1 MLKYTTTPFTV
12 WISQCSTNTCSI
24 QCTVCSKH
32 TVDLLSLHIVMLQ
45 VSKLEVLLCLMS
57 NNCVVSP
64 ACSSNPIL
72 QMLMLYLCYTPKGS
86 KTFICML
93 LNENPQHTVCIPIT
107 CSNGTLGKLISEML
121 ASSEPLW
128 LFKLCLWQA
137 RGFTKLFYFGSIT
150 HLILLPMFC
159 LFLCASAV
167 FITPRGK
174 NELRKH
180 L

>member
-1 MLKYTTTPFTV
+1 MLLLKYTMRFTV
-12 WISQCSTNTCSI
+12 WIYRCSTNTCSI

-64 ACSSNPIL
+64 ACSSNHIL
-72 QMLMLYLCYTPKGS
+72 QILTLYLCSTQKGG

-93 LNENPQHTVCIPIT
+93 LNENPQYTVRIPIT
-107 CSNGTLGKLISEML
+107 CCYGTLGKLISEMC

-137 RGFTKLFYFGSIT
+137 KGFAKLFYFRYIT
-150 HLILLPMFC
+150 HMIHWVILVQVLS
-159 LFLCASAV
+159 LFYHSTWKQSALLY
-167 FITPRGK
+167 
-174 NELRKH
+174 E
-180 L
+180 